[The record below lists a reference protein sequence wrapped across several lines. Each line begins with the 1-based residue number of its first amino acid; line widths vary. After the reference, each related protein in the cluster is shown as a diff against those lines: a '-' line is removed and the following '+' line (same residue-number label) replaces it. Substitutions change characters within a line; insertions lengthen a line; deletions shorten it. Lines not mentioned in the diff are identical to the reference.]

1 MSPRRCCDDGVRCQ
15 SGVCAIARSILLQLY
30 AMTGWTTDDGGIIIV
45 ASPVPHSP
53 HGSECPVGALPA
65 LRSDNLAR
73 RSAATLANAP
83 ATAQPIFAIVRSI
96 HSTMARAMKVGNIA
110 RM

>member
-83 ATAQPIFAIVRSI
+83 GDGAAHLCS
-96 HSTMARAMKVGNIA
+96 HSFDSFDDGSCDEGR
-110 RM
+110 